1 MTCRVLRKNKC
12 YLLQSEFKIAT
23 FSSVGDY
30 YTCVL
35 HAFYYLKTYTHI
47 FYTHT
52 PLSGQLIQESRVFGL
67 ETTALVSER
76 TEPKVYYHS
85 PSAMKC

>member
-1 MTCRVLRKNKC
+1 MLRKNKY

-23 FSSVGDY
+23 FSSVGGY

-52 PLSGQLIQESRVFGL
+52 HTYLSEQLIEESRVFGL
-67 ETTALVSER
+67 ETTALVSLKELNQKP
-76 TEPKVYYHS
+76 TII
-85 PSAMKC
+85 AL